1 MLLLIAKCLSIS
13 SGDIT
18 HDSRKLLVNV
28 FALILRIKLWSG
40 LNFVNLKWQKY
51 VVWGRITV
59 GTTMMLQCRQWNL
72 YIHLLFHRIK
82 ILDNKYISCPTDPTS
97 NYKTMNPSF
106 LTNYDKFYW
115 PCLIIFYMYYFFVK
129 SKFIRCFGI
138 CTYFRWTSFEIADSK
153 TICFVKIWLHCAGIY
168 ILVSTRP
175 TVGANQMLQGHWMQK
190 IYFWIMNANVEL
202 IWSVR

>member
-1 MLLLIAKCLSIS
+1 MNYGAASI
-13 SGDIT
+13 
-18 HDSRKLLVNV
+18 
-28 FALILRIKLWSG
+28 LWIWSA
-40 LNFVNLKWQKY
+40 KWQKY

-82 ILDNKYISCPTDPTS
+82 LLDNKYISCPTDPTS

-106 LTNYDKFYW
+106 LTNYDKIYW
-115 PCLIIFYMYYFFVK
+115 SCLIIFYITFLSKASWFVIVLG
-129 SKFIRCFGI
+129 SVP
-138 CTYFRWTSFEIADSK
+138 YFRWDNWNLETSFEIADSK
-153 TICFVKIWLHCAGIY
+153 TICFVNIWLHCAGIY

-175 TVGANQMLQGHWMQK
+175 TVGANQMLLGHWMQK